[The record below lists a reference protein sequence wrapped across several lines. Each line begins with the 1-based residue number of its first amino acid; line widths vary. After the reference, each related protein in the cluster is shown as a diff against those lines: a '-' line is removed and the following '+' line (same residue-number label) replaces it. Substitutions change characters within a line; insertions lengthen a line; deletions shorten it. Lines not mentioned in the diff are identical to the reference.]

1 MAKTVSPIFKFQ
13 GTIEDLT
20 FVNSKRYK
28 PHVRAR
34 KNSKT
39 PFVMTAALAESK
51 ARLQQCNQY
60 AKPVFQALKA
70 ELPDGGLWSRLVS
83 KLFAELKAGRPL
95 GLECLKDL
103 ECNLQHPL
111 SEVLP
116 KGYDLSATRSQNQ
129 LGVYVQLHGHPAA
142 DDKMPRT
149 GYQLRFVVITPDAEN
164 GTVTKMEG
172 LGPLTKY
179 TDELTAHDIPI
190 GLPGTG
196 PYLLLMGI
204 VPHLRNEGPVKIMS
218 DSGMKVV
225 WVGSQ
230 AASYELRAASGIQEG
245 KQASSDELR
254 ATSEIQEGMERQ
266 AADEREAS
274 GEGLVASG
282 LEEMAGE
289 VVEGEVSSEWGVASK
304 GQPEMMREEISANEV
319 AEVVAFGPEAAE
331 KGTAGAG
338 ARSRRK
344 SKRASEKTS
353 GNRTTEVME
362 RQAGSYELPATSG
375 RAPEMIREETSANG
389 AVEISGSA

>member
-129 LGVYVQLHGHPAA
+129 LGIYVQLDKHPKVE
-142 DDKMPRT
+142 DEMPRT
-149 GYQLRFVVITPDAEN
+149 GYQLRFVGIFPDAVN
-164 GTVTKMEG
+164 GTVKKVEV

-179 TDELTAHDIPI
+179 KDELVAHDLKME
-190 GLPGTG
+190 LPGNG
-196 PYLLLMGI
+196 APYILLMGI
-204 VPHLRNEGPVKIMS
+204 VPHLQNEGPVKIMS

-225 WVGSQ
+225 WVGETQ
-230 AASYELRAASGIQEG
+230 AASHELRAASGIQEG
-245 KQASSDELR
+245 NQASSDELR
-254 ATSEIQEGMERQ
+254 AASGGNAEMVL
-266 AADEREAS
+266 EAS
-274 GEGLVASG
+274 SGNGTPEVLVAP
-282 LEEMAGE
+282 A
-289 VVEGEVSSEWGVASK
+289 VEKVS
-304 GQPEMMREEISANEV
+304 
-319 AEVVAFGPEAAE
+319 AEVVADKVSSASLQVLASKE
-331 KGTAGAG
+331 KGPKPLLIDTVVDLG
-338 ARSRRK
+338 K
-344 SKRASEKTS
+344 S
-353 GNRTTEVME
+353 
-362 RQAGSYELPATSG
+362 LPA
-375 RAPEMIREETSANG
+375 SADH
-389 AVEISGSA
+389 EDSAFVLPFQRPPSAQGQQRK

>member
-225 WVGSQ
+225 WVGETQ
-230 AASYELRAASGIQEG
+230 AASHELRAASGIQEG
-245 KQASSDELR
+245 NQASSDELR
-254 ATSEIQEGMERQ
+254 AASGGNAEMVL
-266 AADEREAS
+266 EAS
-274 GEGLVASG
+274 SGNGTPEVLVAP
-282 LEEMAGE
+282 A
-289 VVEGEVSSEWGVASK
+289 VEKVS
-304 GQPEMMREEISANEV
+304 
-319 AEVVAFGPEAAE
+319 AEVVADKVSSASLQVLASKE
-331 KGTAGAG
+331 KGPKPLLIDTVVDLG
-338 ARSRRK
+338 K
-344 SKRASEKTS
+344 S
-353 GNRTTEVME
+353 
-362 RQAGSYELPATSG
+362 LPA
-375 RAPEMIREETSANG
+375 SADH
-389 AVEISGSA
+389 EDSAFVLPFQRPPSAQGQQRK